1 MQKDTVRIG
10 LMAPLSGIV
19 QLYGRE
25 ICTAA
30 QIACDE
36 INQNGGVLGK
46 RLELIILDDGSLP
59 ETAVPA
65 AVRLIDEFKCS
76 ALIGNLLSNS
86 RIAVSA
92 LVSEPRRI
100 PFLNFSFYEGSI
112 TGRYFFHFAALPNQQ
127 IGNMIPYMADTFGM
141 KMYFAGNNYEWPR
154 GSVDAAKIALTEY
167 GGEIL
172 GEEYFPIGID
182 KNDIQNLITDISKSG
197 TDVFVPYFAG
207 SDQISLLNEFHS
219 RGLKKKMA
227 VVMGHYDEAMV
238 SLLAPEV
245 REGFYSSNTYFMT
258 VNTAKNR
265 EVLKKLSAFPGVTGI
280 WPDGNGILTNFG
292 EGTYICMHAFA
303 MGAERAGSVETE
315 ALTAAL
321 EKTVIEAPQG
331 TVRMDAATH
340 HAEVHSYLSVCTKE
354 GIFSIIKDFGPS
366 APVIPQR
373 HRSLI
378 PENKPKETNFSS
390 EILNKNLS
398 FVSQSI
404 LRAIDVSV
412 FTADENGVII
422 QANRGA
428 SETFGYSEEEF
439 IGMSVNMLLPPHLR
453 SAHMRHMK
461 EFIHDGKAE
470 IRMGKR
476 GEIAGYRKDGTF
488 FPAEASVSK
497 FQAEGKWILV
507 TTLIDVTGKK
517 KSEDELKWKA
527 THDPLTGLPNRTLIR
542 DRLSAAL
549 QRTEKTGMNIG
560 LMFIDLD
567 NFKLVNDSLGHS
579 TGDDLLVRIADILTE
594 NVRPGDTVARL
605 GGDEFVI
612 LCEHMENKEE
622 LSGFAEILNNALRI
636 SFNYEGKEVST
647 SASIG
652 LAIGKRATHTAD
664 DLLRESDTAM
674 YISKQRGRNTWHIF
688 SGIMKENSQEV
699 LSIIS
704 GLRNAVDKNEFCLF
718 YQPIVEETGKIKGL
732 EALLRWKNEGKNIP
746 PNVFIPIAEK
756 HGMIS
761 SIGKWVFREACRMET
776 YLRTE
781 LGKNSPYISVN
792 LSAMQLNDKDTV
804 SEFFRILKEEKT
816 DPAQILLEMTETSI
830 MSDVES
836 NLEILNGL
844 NHLGMKIAVDDFGTG
859 YSSLLQLLRLPVSV
873 IKIDRE
879 FVDGLDK
886 RKDSRLITSAIIQMA
901 RALGKE
907 IIAEGVENENQL
919 LELKKNSCTSIQGFY
934 FHRPMDRNS
943 AVQLLKDSIRIL
955 YNYDSLY
962 RILYVSKAQ
971 NLSRIQLDEI
981 LNRSRINNLM
991 EGISGL
997 LICNAGYFMQLL
1009 EGRKESVE
1017 RLFQKIS
1024 GDPRHINVEIVS
1036 EGETEQRMFS
1046 RWSMGFWDMENENIK
1061 NLNRSPSQ
1069 KKMTLWEL
1077 AKDPLMSLAFFEAIS
1092 RTDL

>member
-36 INQNGGVLGK
+36 INQNGGVLGR

-86 RIAVSA
+86 RIAVSS
-92 LVSEPRRI
+92 LVSEPRKI

-112 TGRYFFHFAALPNQQ
+112 SGRYFFHFAALPNQQ
-127 IGNMIPYMADTFGM
+127 IGKMIPYMADTFGM

-154 GSVDAAKIALTEY
+154 GSVDAAKIALTEH

-172 GEEYFPIGID
+172 GEEYFPIGFD
-182 KNDIQNLITDISKSG
+182 KKDIENLITNISKSG
-197 TDVFVPYFAG
+197 ADVFVPYFAG
-207 SDQISLLNEFHS
+207 ADQIRLLNEFHS

-238 SLLAPEV
+238 SLLSPEV

-258 VNTAKNR
+258 VDKPKNR
-265 EVLKKLSAFPGVTGI
+265 DVLKKLSLYPGVAGI
-280 WPDGNGILTNFG
+280 WPNGNGILTNFG

-303 MGAERAGSVETE
+303 MSAEKAGSVEAET
-315 ALTAAL
+315 LVNAL
-321 EKTVIEAPQG
+321 EKTVIDAPQG

-340 HAEVHSYLSVCTKE
+340 HAEVNSYLSICSRE

-366 APVIPQR
+366 SPIIPLR
-373 HRSLI
+373 HKMSSL
-378 PENKPKETNFSS
+378 EDSLKEINISS
-390 EILNKNLS
+390 NIISKNLN
-398 FVSQSI
+398 FVSHSM
-404 LRAIDVSV
+404 LSAIDVSV

-428 SETFGYSEEEF
+428 SETFGYKEEEL

-453 SAHMRHMK
+453 SEHIRHMK
-461 EFIHDGKAE
+461 AFMNDPKAE

-476 GEIAGYRKDGTF
+476 GEISGYRKDGTF

-497 FQAEGKWILV
+497 FQAEGRWISV
-507 TTLIDVTGKK
+507 TTLIDVTEKK

-527 THDPLTGLPNRTLIR
+527 THDHLTGLPNRTLIR
-542 DRLSAAL
+542 DRLSTAL
-549 QRTEKTGMNIG
+549 KRTENTGLSIG

-567 NFKLVNDSLGHS
+567 NFKLVNDSLGHV
-579 TGDDLLVRIADILTE
+579 TGDELLVRIADILTE

-612 LCEHMENKEE
+612 LCEHMEDKEE
-622 LSGFAEILNNALRI
+622 LSRFAEVLNNALRI
-636 SFNYEGKEVST
+636 SYNYKGKEIST

-652 LAIGKRATHTAD
+652 LAIGSSLTHTAD

-688 SGIMKENSQEV
+688 SSIMKENSQEV

-704 GLRNAVDKNEFCLF
+704 GLRNAVEKEEFSLF

-746 PNVFIPIAEK
+746 PNTFIPIAEN

-761 SIGKWVFREACRMET
+761 SIGKWVFRKACRMET
-776 YLRTE
+776 LLRSE
-781 LGKNSPYISVN
+781 LGENSPYISVN

-804 SEFFRILKEEKT
+804 SEFSRILKEEKT
-816 DPAQILLEMTETSI
+816 DPSKMLLEMTETSI

-844 NHLGMKIAVDDFGTG
+844 NSLGMRIAVDDFGTG

-901 RALGKE
+901 RALGKD

-934 FHRPMDRNS
+934 FYRPMDRDS
-943 AVQLLKDSIRIL
+943 VMKLLKDSKQIF
-955 YNYDSLY
+955 YNFESLY
-962 RILYVSKAQ
+962 RILYVSKAE
-971 NLSRIQLDEI
+971 NISRIQLDEI
-981 LNRSRINNLM
+981 VNKSRINNLL

-997 LICNAGYFMQLL
+997 LICKEGYFMQLL
-1009 EGRKESVE
+1009 EGRKETVE
-1017 RLFQKIS
+1017 KLFQKIS
-1024 GDPRHINVEIVS
+1024 KDSRHMNVEIVA
-1036 EGETEQRMFS
+1036 EGETEERMFS

-1061 NLNRSPSQ
+1061 NLNRTPSQ
-1069 KKMTLWEL
+1069 NKMTLWEL
-1077 AKDPLMSLAFFEAIS
+1077 ANDPLMSLAFFEAIS